1 MIPIFILWAF
11 KKYQVTTKVKFY
23 ADRFLKLMLQHS
35 KKGIYIILSLFLL
48 TESLEAQNMQY
59 AILKGG
65 ATVGFLKYS
74 RNVVN
79 NTILYKAETNVKVR
93 FIFLIAVNAK
103 EESNFKDGVMQYSS
117 VYREVNGHIK
127 ANCHTSLNYGTYSI
141 EDKKE
146 NEVKALNTYP
156 ITGSFLSLYYNEP
169 ANNASVYSDS
179 YKTLITIIK
188 LEDHKYKVTL
198 PDGSY
203 NYYYYNNGICT
214 KVEVVHSFYKLV
226 FLLTNN

>member
-1 MIPIFILWAF
+1 MIPIFIFWAF
-11 KKYQVTTKVKFY
+11 KKYQLAPKAKFY
-23 ADRFLKLMLQHS
+23 GDRFLKLILQYS
-35 KKGIYIILSLFLL
+35 KKSIYIILSLLL
-48 TESLEAQNMQY
+48 ITAGLKAQNLQY
-59 AILKGG
+59 AISKGG
-65 ATVGFLKYS
+65 ATVGVLKYS

-93 FIFLIAVNAK
+93 FISLIAVNSK

-127 ANCHTSLNYGTYSI
+127 TNCHTGLNYGSYII

-169 ANNASVYSDS
+169 ANNTTIYSDS

-188 LEDHKYKVTL
+188 LEEHKYKVTL
-198 PDGSY
+198 PDGSD
-203 NYYYYNNGICT
+203 NYYYYNKGICT
-214 KVEVVHSFYKLV
+214 KVEVVHTLYKLV
-226 FLLTNN
+226 FSLISN

>member
-1 MIPIFILWAF
+1 MIPVFILWAF
-11 KKYQVTTKVKFY
+11 KKYQVASKVKFY
-23 ADRFLKLMLQHS
+23 GDRFLKSILRYS
-35 KKGIYIILSLFLL
+35 KRSIYIILLLFLIA
-48 TESLEAQNMQY
+48 ESLKAQNLQY

-65 ATVGFLKYS
+65 ATVGVLKYS
-74 RNVVN
+74 RNVIN
-79 NTILYKAETNVKVR
+79 NTIVYKAETNVKVR
-93 FIFLIAVNAK
+93 FIFSIAVNAK

-141 EDKKE
+141 EDKNE

-169 ANNASVYSDS
+169 ANNARVYSDS

-188 LEDHKYKVTL
+188 LEEHKYKVIM
-198 PDGSY
+198 PDGNY
-203 NYYYYNNGICT
+203 NNYYYDKGICT
-214 KVEVVHSFYKLV
+214 KVEVVHSLYKLV
-226 FLLTNN
+226 FSLINN